1 MTMRL
6 TSTLVLVLGVL
17 VFAGSAYAG
26 NGNGNGNGKGDDGAA
41 PGNSANAPG
50 QVKKDDPAP
59 APETTTS
66 VTTVSTTAAGTTTT
80 SAPAAGAPANS
91 TGVKPSNDTA
101 HDTHAEAQSDKTKQ
115 YGNGQ
120 TAGQIAEQNGAA
132 GNTSLHGPGN
142 SQPHKAAPCSG
153 GHEVDVHALKSHRSG
168 SCGGGPTPQPQPGP
182 EPTPA
187 PGPKPSP
194 DPRQSP
200 DPKQSP
206 DPAPPVTPA
215 TVKVATTP
223 STTATGEQKPPSER
237 GGPPTEDGAAGQA
250 QSGAQSATE
259 RIGHAATLPFTGQ
272 RLWLVMLF
280 GVILILTGLGLREI
294 RTAEAPVESGHDHTD
309 RSRHAAR
316 GSGASVGGRPGR

>member
-6 TSTLVLVLGVL
+6 TSTFVLVLGVL
-17 VFAGSAYAG
+17 VFAGSAYA
-26 NGNGNGNGKGDDGAA
+26 GNGNGNGKGDDGAA

-50 QVKKDDPAP
+50 QLKKDDPAP

-66 VTTVSTTAAGTTTT
+66 VTTVSTT
-80 SAPAAGAPANS
+80 PAASAPANS

-168 SCGGGPTPQPQPGP
+168 SCGGGPVPHPRPDPGP
-182 EPTPA
+182 TPTPD
-187 PGPKPSP
+187 PKPLP
-194 DPRQSP
+194 DPKQVP

-206 DPAPPVTPA
+206 DPAPPMTTTTGVT
-215 TVKVATTP
+215 TTP
-223 STTATGEQKPPSER
+223 SRTSPGEQKQPQSEPGR
-237 GGPPTEDGAAGQA
+237 PPTDGDAAGEA
-250 QSGAQSATE
+250 QGGKQSATE

-272 RLWLVMLF
+272 RLWLVTLL
-280 GVILILTGLGLREI
+280 GVILILTGLALREI
-294 RTAEAPVESGHDHTD
+294 RTAEASVESGHDHTD
-309 RSRHAAR
+309 RSRHAAH
-316 GSGASVGGRPGR
+316 GSGAAVRGRPGR